1 MGAYLIKLSKRRI
14 DDIVNGFKGKRI
26 LVVGDLMLDEY
37 LIGEV
42 RRISPEAPVPVVEVK
57 EQQIRF
63 GGAANVALNVATLGA
78 EPVLVGAIGADREG
92 DLFTDLMRGKQMPLD
107 GLHRFDDRPTTVKT
121 RVIGHSQHITRVDRE
136 KKEYLNETEEKQIIK
151 IIEKLI
157 DQVSAVIME
166 DYNKGVLTSQIIEA
180 VIGLARKHSKL
191 ITVDPKFI
199 NFLNYKNV
207 SVFKPNIKETEEA
220 LAVHISSETDLN
232 NAGRNLLK
240 TLNAKNILIT
250 RGSAGMSLFETSG
263 EITHVGTMARKV
275 ADVSGAGD
283 TVISTL
289 TVALVGGA
297 GVREA
302 ATMANLAAGIVCQE
316 VGIVPVE
323 LDQLYTACLEDAAQ

>member
-1 MGAYLIKLSKRRI
+1 LIKLSKRRI
-14 DDIVNGFKGKRI
+14 EEIVNGFKGKRI
-26 LVVGDLMLDEY
+26 LVAGDLMLDEY

-63 GGAANVALNVATLGA
+63 GGAANVALNVVTLGA
-78 EPVLVGAIGADREG
+78 EPVLVGAIGTDREG
-92 DLFTDLMRGKQMPLD
+92 DLFTDLMREKRMPVE
-107 GLHRFDDRPTTVKT
+107 GLQRFDNRPTTVKT

-136 KKEYLNETEEKQIIK
+136 KKDYLTDHEEKQIIN

-157 DQVSAVIME
+157 DQVDAVILE
-166 DYNKGVLTSQIIEA
+166 DYNKGVLTARVIEA
-180 VIGLARKHSKL
+180 SIGLARKKNKL
-191 ITVDPKFI
+191 TTVDPKFT

-220 LAVHISSETDLN
+220 LAVHLSSEEDLN

-240 TLNAKNILIT
+240 KLNAENILIT
-250 RGSAGMSLFETSG
+250 RGSAGMSLFESSG
-263 EITHVGTMARKV
+263 EITHVGTTARKV

-323 LDQLYTACLEDAAQ
+323 LNQLYRACLEDAAQ